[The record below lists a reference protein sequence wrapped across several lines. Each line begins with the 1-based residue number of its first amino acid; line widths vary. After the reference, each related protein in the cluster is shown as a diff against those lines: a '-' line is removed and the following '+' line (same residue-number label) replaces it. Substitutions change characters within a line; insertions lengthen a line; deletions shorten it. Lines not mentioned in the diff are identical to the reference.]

1 MPAFCKAK
9 YLAMLARAHVHNC
22 MFPGKQGLGFE
33 EGTTSSQVV
42 SAHFFWSALCHP
54 AAPALLQH
62 LTAMVAGTHKNLP
75 SVCPMRFVVQCTVQ
89 PIITG
94 TPQLPLLFF
103 MP

>member
-1 MPAFCKAK
+1 MPAFCKAE

-22 MFPGKQGLGFE
+22 MFPGNQGLGFE

-62 LTAMVAGTHKNLP
+62 LTAIAMINFWELCNAE
-75 SVCPMRFVVQCTVQ
+75 
-89 PIITG
+89 
-94 TPQLPLLFF
+94 
-103 MP
+103 